1 MKAKR
6 ILNPLTLTK
15 MGMLVQEV
23 QDEIKQS
30 RQATDVGIRI
40 PKELSQ

>member
-6 ILNPLTLTK
+6 ILNPLTLTQ
-15 MGMLVQEV
+15 MGMLVQE
-23 QDEIKQS
+23 EIKQS
-30 RQATDVGIRI
+30 RQAIDVGIRV